1 MIRNVS
7 SPFRTSGS
15 DIDLEVR
22 TASWLWQMLV
32 RALSWLGVGRFK
44 RSTAYVV
51 SSGNV
56 EVFVLDMAN
65 LDDVTLAL
73 EINLA
78 KMRSWSSETASS
90 YLRSKEAISAL
101 RGAERKQ
108 AKAALAVR
116 YGLNPVVYG

>member
-1 MIRNVS
+1 MIKNVS

-22 TASWLWQMLV
+22 AVSWLWQMLV
-32 RALSWLGVGRFK
+32 RALSWLEVGRFK

-51 SSGNV
+51 SGGNV
-56 EVFVLDMAN
+56 EVFVLDSAN

-78 KMRSWSSETASS
+78 KRRSWSSETASS
-90 YLRSKEAISAL
+90 YLRSKEAISGL
-101 RGAERKQ
+101 RGVERKQ
-108 AKAALAVR
+108 AKASLAVR